1 MPLKLSV
8 EKGNLSRSGIRSLKK
23 KKKIKDN
30 PPPSH
35 KINNL

>member
-8 EKGNLSRSGIRSLKK
+8 EKGNLSRSGIRSLIKK
-23 KKKIKDN
+23 KKKDN